1 LVADSSAS
9 RVIQQLLLFSGLL
22 GWALVCPAADAI
34 SAVPGAHGPQMMLYI
49 KQPLGAR
56 GATRIYGLRLDRL
69 SAGSTPT
76 ATMPGALPGELA
88 RQREIVDLQIRHYT
102 DVRVE
107 FGRRA
112 TWNIGR
118 HEFGPSGNQPGMTIR
133 LPMRAQPAPVVA
145 RALP

>member
-1 LVADSSAS
+1 VTGSSAS
-9 RVIQQLLLFSGLL
+9 RVFEQLLLFSGLL
-22 GWALVCPAADAI
+22 GWALVCRAADAI

-56 GATRIYGLRLDRL
+56 GATRVYGLRLEQMAT
-69 SAGSTPT
+69 SATPT
-76 ATMPGALPGELA
+76 APMPGALPGELA
-88 RQREIVDLQIRHYT
+88 RQREIVDLQIRHDS
-102 DVRVE
+102 DVRLE

-133 LPMRAQPAPVVA
+133 LPMAVQPTPALA

>member
-1 LVADSSAS
+1 MTDPSTS
-9 RVIQQLLLFSGLL
+9 RVFQQLLLFSGLT

-56 GATRIYGLRLDRL
+56 GTTRVYGLRLEQL
-69 SAGSTPT
+69 ATSSTPI
-76 ATMPGALPGELA
+76 APMPGVLPGELA
-88 RQREIVDLQIRHYT
+88 RQREIVDLQVRHYT

-118 HEFGPSGNQPGMTIR
+118 HEFGPSGYQPNMTIR
-133 LPMRAQPAPVVA
+133 LPMAAPPTPVLA
-145 RALP
+145 RAAP

>member
-1 LVADSSAS
+1 MDSSAS
-9 RVIQQLLLFSGLL
+9 RVLQQLLLFSGLL
-22 GWALVCPAADAI
+22 GWALECPAADAI

-56 GATRIYGLRLDRL
+56 GASRVYGLRLEQMAT
-69 SAGSTPT
+69 SSTP
-76 ATMPGALPGELA
+76 AAPMPGALPGELA
-88 RQREIVDLQIRHYT
+88 RQREIVDLQIRHYS
-102 DVRVE
+102 DVRLE

-133 LPMRAQPAPVVA
+133 LPMAAQPTPVVA

>member
-1 LVADSSAS
+1 MTDSSTS
-9 RVIQQLLLFSGLL
+9 RVFQQLLLFSGLL
-22 GWALVCPAADAI
+22 GWALVCPAADTI

-56 GATRIYGLRLDRL
+56 GATRVYGLRLEQTTT
-69 SAGSTPT
+69 SATSGAPL
-76 ATMPGALPGELA
+76 PGALPGELA
-88 RQREIVDLQIRHYT
+88 RQREIVDLQIRHYS
-102 DVRVE
+102 DVRLE

-118 HEFGPSGNQPGMTIR
+118 HEFGPSGNQSSMTIR
-133 LPMRAQPAPVVA
+133 LPMASTATPVVA